1 MGLPVM
7 ACQLSRRLCCAGGS
21 DLLMGLCI
29 ACMCAAE
36 VPIFHYTDRL
46 FEIVPVP
53 VALHVVLGIY
63 ILRLLL
69 YAGAHMFCQLQH
81 LYSYDTQD

>member
-1 MGLPVM
+1 MQKSRLRC
-7 ACQLSRRLCCAGGS
+7 ACRAGGS

-29 ACMCAAE
+29 AVMCAAE
-36 VPIFHYTDRL
+36 VPIFHYTEDL
-46 FEIVPVP
+46 FRVIPVP

-69 YAGAHMFCQLQH
+69 YAGAHLAT
-81 LYSYDTQD
+81 LAGLRYL